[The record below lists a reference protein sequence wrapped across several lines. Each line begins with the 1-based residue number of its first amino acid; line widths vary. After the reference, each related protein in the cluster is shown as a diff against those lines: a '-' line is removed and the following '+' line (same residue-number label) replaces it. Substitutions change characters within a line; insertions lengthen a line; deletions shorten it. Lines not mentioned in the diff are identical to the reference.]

1 MAQCGGNITSGFI
14 DLATYDE
21 LEKYNYGG
29 ESAVTYFVRE
39 TRRSTWFTHVPVQ
52 LQHSNAT
59 PEFGCR
65 NFSVSISRSGDY
77 MLYNWLRVTIP
88 AVRMNAQKAAQGFR
102 LRWTRN
108 LMHNLVEEMFITF
121 NDLCEFRLD
130 NYHLDFWSAFTV
142 PASKRVGY
150 NNMIGNQVEVFN
162 PTAVGAAAPLGDDLL
177 KGVLIPAQTLN
188 LPLPHCHSRDSGVAL
203 PTAALPYNEMKI
215 SFCFRDWTQLLIVD
229 NPAATQVGDIAA
241 GHSRPATLA
250 DIDGGVAPKLS
261 NVEVW
266 ANYAIVSNNE
276 RKMMGQNPRDMLIE
290 QVQTLPATSYMP
302 ASNKAYD
309 LRMSHAIKALF
320 FGVRNSTNAAEW
332 SNYTAASPDA
342 FNGGNPGVVFN
353 TTLAS
358 DPVSHVNLS
367 YENSQRLTKMPVDY
381 FSLVAPF
388 YHAVAIPEETGYHMY
403 AYSLDLMSVDPM
415 GSTNYGKLTNVS
427 IVAEPSA
434 DSQVTAAAPAGTE
447 EQNAA
452 NGHQVAQKFQFVLT
466 AINHNVVRISGGALG
481 FPVL

>member
-21 LEKYNYGG
+21 LEKYQYGG

-59 PEFGCR
+59 PEFGAR

-88 AVRMNAQKAAQGFR
+88 EVELTQAQADLGLR

-142 PASKRVGY
+142 PSSKRVGY
-150 NNMIGNQVEVFN
+150 NNMVGNQVELFN
-162 PTAVGAAAPLGDDLL
+162 PLALGASAPFGVEAQ
-177 KGVLIPAQTLN
+177 KGIVIPSHTLN

-215 SFCFRDWTQLLIVD
+215 SFCFRHWSQLLIVD
-229 NPAATQVGDIAA
+229 NPTAAAVGNLVS
-241 GHSRPATLA
+241 GNSRPATSTDLLNE
-250 DIDGGVAPKLS
+250 PKLS

-266 ANYAIVSNNE
+266 AAYAIVSNNE
-276 RKMMGQNPRDMLIE
+276 RKLMGQNPRDMLIE
-290 QVQTLPATSYMP
+290 QVQTLSSSSYMP
-302 ASNKAYD
+302 NSNKAYD

-320 FGVRNSTNAAEW
+320 FGVRNSTNSAEW
-332 SNYTAASPDA
+332 SNYTSASPDA

-353 TTLAS
+353 TSLST
-358 DPVSHVNLS
+358 DPVSHVNLA

-388 YHAVAIPEETGYHMY
+388 YHAVSIPEETGYHMY
-403 AYSLDLMSVDPM
+403 AYTLDIMSVDPM

-427 IVAEPSA
+427 ICAEPSA
-434 DSQVTAAAPAGTE
+434 DSQTSSTAPAGTAE
-447 EQNAA
+447 ENAA
-452 NGHQVAQKFQFVLT
+452 NGHHVAQKFQFVLT
-466 AINHNVVRISGGALG
+466 AVNHNVVRISGGALG